1 MADHPACSAFIKSY
15 SGSRILTRE
24 AVLVSLHTALRLS
37 ILMAKTVP
45 LPLAVQDVLGAFTFP
60 DTLGRGQCQHPG
72 VSGLSGCSPQRRQR
86 YQRMNVLFIILFFL
100 ALVAV
105 AYRYAPK

>member
-1 MADHPACSAFIKSY
+1 M
-15 SGSRILTRE
+15 
-24 AVLVSLHTALRLS
+24 SLHTALRLS